1 MFYQVVL
8 EKMFSQDWDITVVA
22 LVTVSTQHFSM
33 VSIVYAF
40 KQCGINKSVRNLFH
54 LIIGYNIDFV
64 DYHLVNIILSYIG
77 FVIYKAHFCSERKT
91 NPYNITRL
99 LIDELYL
106 ITICLQRKNIK
117 CLIIIKE
124 KKTIL
129 LIGKEFFIKAY
140 WF

>member
-40 KQCGINKSVRNLFH
+40 KQCGINKSIRNLFH

-64 DYHLVNIILSYIG
+64 DYHLVNNILSYIG

-91 NPYNITRL
+91 KPYNITRL
-99 LIDELYL
+99 LIAELNL
-106 ITICLQRKNIK
+106 ITICSQRKNIK
-117 CLIIIKE
+117 CLII
-124 KKTIL
+124 KK
-129 LIGKEFFIKAY
+129 FIQNLK
-140 WF
+140 